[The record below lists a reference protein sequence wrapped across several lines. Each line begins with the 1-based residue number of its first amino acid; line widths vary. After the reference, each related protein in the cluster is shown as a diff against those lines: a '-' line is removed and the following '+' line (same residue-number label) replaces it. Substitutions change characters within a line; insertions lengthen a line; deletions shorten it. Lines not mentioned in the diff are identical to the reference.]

1 MIGADFIL
9 SAILG
14 VLKPLWPYIVA
25 AVVALGWGLS
35 QRRAGAKAER
45 NAQKAKEADAY
56 AKHIKDVED
65 AAYARDHV
73 SGNVESDPRNRD
85 RLGN

>member
-14 VLKPLWPYIVA
+14 VLKPLWPYILA
-25 AVVALGWGLS
+25 AIAALGWGFA

-45 NAQKAKEADAY
+45 NAQKAKDADAY
-56 AKHIKDVED
+56 EEHLKDL
-65 AAYARDHV
+65 AAAATARP
-73 SGNVESDPRNRD
+73 SGSLSDDPNNRD
-85 RLGN
+85 NR